1 MAEICNNNKNSA
13 THKTNVKIEVAA
25 ESDELQTMARSF
37 EPIDFAVAVDA
48 GIVQELLRTTNSEA
62 CRDLY
67 SSHKVLRDLRNLPMS
82 LETPVGQL
90 ITRIAKTSFG
100 GGLKAQLSHMA
111 TQLPGIARQAEAPK
125 ETLANLTIVQALYRR
140 VQPGERKALALRC
153 RKGLEKDLSGGHPKL
168 LAALASVCGDV
179 SAAPGM
185 GTG

>member
-1 MAEICNNNKNSA
+1 
-13 THKTNVKIEVAA
+13 
-25 ESDELQTMARSF
+25 MARKVES
-37 EPIDFAVAVDA
+37 IDFAVAVDA
-48 GIVQELLRTTNSEA
+48 GVVQELLRITNSEA
-62 CRDLY
+62 CSSLY
-67 SSHKVLRDLRNLPMS
+67 SAHKMFRDLRNLPMS

-90 ITRIAKTSFG
+90 ITRVAKTSFG

-140 VQPGERKALALRC
+140 VQPGELRKALALRC

-168 LAALASVCGDV
+168 LAALASVCGDA
-179 SAAPGM
+179 SAAPGT